1 MTQKTITYC
10 DKPECGKE
18 IEVIRKYTTFFIR
31 HYEGN
36 TKEFHFCPTHAE
48 ELEKM
53 FGIKIRK

>member
-18 IEVIRKYTTFFIR
+18 VLEKYYYLHTGDCGGFKGG
-31 HYEGN
+31 YY
-36 TKEFHFCPTHAE
+36 FCPTHAE

-53 FGIKIRK
+53 FGIKIKK